1 LDERTD
7 RRTDMKKLIVAFFAV
22 YRTLLKVSVAILT
35 MLICFHDAFTV
46 NFVSHCHPR
55 STGRYNRILFH
66 WLVSWHR
73 RWTNCLES
81 GDFLSHR
88 HQVGDGRM
96 EYGINRV
103 RYPIIDWILDKK
115 DKIVIW
121 GAKLISYSKRAKY
134 RNHPWMENLCFPLPC
149 IGTARYPHLPLCR
162 EGNEKLS
169 NKNKLNH
176 LQEKSF
182 KNFAALLK
190 AEGNFAESRK

>member
-1 LDERTD
+1 MTRSPWTLSRTVTPEAPEGIIGFYFTGWFRGTDDELT
-7 RRTDMKKLIVAFFAV
+7 A
-22 YRTLLKVSVAILT
+22 LKVAI
-35 MLICFHDAFTV
+35 
-46 NFVSHCHPR
+46 
-55 STGRYNRILFH
+55 
-66 WLVSWHR
+66 
-73 RWTNCLES
+73 
-81 GDFLSHR
+81 FLSHR